1 MSNIYEGRDGN
12 IVVEFEKGGYIASK
26 NVTDILLFDISN
38 KLDILNDNIESQKL
52 SKDAIQNM
60 NLRILNLADQKEK
73 K

>member
-26 NVTDILLFDISN
+26 TVTDILLFDISN
-38 KLDILNDNIESQKL
+38 KLNILNDNIESQKL